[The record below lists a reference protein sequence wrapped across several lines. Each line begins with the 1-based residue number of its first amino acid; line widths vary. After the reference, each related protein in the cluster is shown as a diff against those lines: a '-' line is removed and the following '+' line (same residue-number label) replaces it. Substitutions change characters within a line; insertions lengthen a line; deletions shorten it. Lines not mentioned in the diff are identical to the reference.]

1 MEYLNYS
8 AVYLYYLQLK
18 MDVYLIYNDD
28 KDLKKLGDANIKVS
42 PFFHFVDDRT
52 RRGIKDS
59 WKIKG
64 RFGTKLTPFAVVYE
78 GEKPIKAFYSETEE
92 DIVESLIKYLNG
104 K

>member
-18 MDVYLIYNDD
+18 MDVYLVYNDD

-42 PFFHFVDDRT
+42 PFFHFIDDRT
-52 RRGIKDS
+52 RRGRKDS

-64 RFGTKLTPFAVVYE
+64 GFGAKLTPFAVIYE
-78 GEKPIKAFYSETEE
+78 GEKPIKAFYSETGN

-104 K
+104 E